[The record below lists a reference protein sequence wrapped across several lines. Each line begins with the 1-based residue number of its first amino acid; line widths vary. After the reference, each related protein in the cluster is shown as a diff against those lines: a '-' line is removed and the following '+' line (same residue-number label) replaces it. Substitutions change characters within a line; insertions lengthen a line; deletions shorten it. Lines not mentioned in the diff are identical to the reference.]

1 MAEVRESNMDNEEKK
16 PRKWSARVCAESWI
30 VVALA
35 VLLSFLMAF
44 HTLETGGV
52 TVNITPQKE
61 NSLTVDPGTVSI
73 RGAIIDEAWYD
84 PEALYSAGN
93 WQLDAERH
101 IYSSVSSEDII
112 LKIPCAEKVTLIF
125 DVGPD
130 KGQAKI
136 SNKSNGFIYLY
147 NCNYFEPAEYG
158 WGCELPTGE
167 MGVPAQRM
175 IYRVTAA
182 AISLLVGIFAFVLC
196 VGYERRREKIQNT
209 VRTILRTR
217 QRGLE
222 MAFLILLLPSIAY
235 VIANISV
242 SSTPLLKNF
251 YGYDAAWYW
260 YAGDAWRNGYIPY
273 IDTNLNKGPLVF
285 FIYMIGSALGEQWG
299 MYILQSLSMWASLI
313 GAYLT
318 GKLLAG
324 RKAGALSA
332 AGVILTYMLVVDEGG
347 LLEEFNL
354 PFLMFSIYFIMKYML
369 RAQEQPRHPPA
380 GAAFYGLTFG
390 VTLYSRVTDS
400 VFIDVFVFC
409 ICVYLLIKKEYKNL
423 LQNALAFLAGLAVI
437 VLPFLVYFAAH
448 GALRELLE
456 MYISNFR
463 YAGGGGEWSKFEIV
477 RIVFYL
483 WPVWMSMLLS
493 VEQRGLFRASVLA
506 AGAVTMIWLY
516 RSFFFLHYYV
526 ITLAFVPV
534 VFGLVFRKRTE
545 SDEVNAGESL
555 NRYSCTYKMMV
566 LVLGLLVIL
575 TAKDNWS
582 GRQAWIGTLSR
593 GEGVEYAYMDAA
605 SQLAKEIP
613 VEDADSVMGY
623 ELRAEFMLATH
634 IQPCYKIVNEVEW
647 WSSAGY
653 APERAVDYANALE
666 ARNPKWLVV
675 QNDIGIE
682 QIKSIVEQNYTLN
695 KTQEVEG
702 YSEYT
707 LYLYE
712 RK

>member
-1 MAEVRESNMDNEEKK
+1 M
-16 PRKWSARVCAESWI
+16 
-30 VVALA
+30 LA
-35 VLLSFLMAF
+35 VLLSFLMVF
-44 HTLETGGV
+44 HTLEVGGV
-52 TVNITPQKE
+52 TVHITPQKE
-61 NSLTVDPGTVSI
+61 NSLTIEPGTVSI
-73 RGAIIDEAWYD
+73 RGAIVDEAWYD

-93 WQLDAERH
+93 WQLDAEHH
-101 IYSSVSSEDII
+101 IYSSVNAEDII
-112 LKIPCAEKVTLIF
+112 LKIPCAEKITLIF

-130 KGQAKI
+130 KGQAQI

-158 WGCELPTGE
+158 WGCELPARE
-167 MGVPAQRM
+167 MGISAQRM
-175 IYRVTAA
+175 VYRAASAVT
-182 AISLLVGIFAFVLC
+182 SFLVGIFAFVLC
-196 VGYERRREKIQNT
+196 VRYEKRRKTIQET
-209 VRTILRTR
+209 MRTILRTR
-217 QRGLE
+217 QRELE
-222 MAFLILLLPSIAY
+222 KAFLILLLPCIAY

-260 YAGDAWRNGYIPY
+260 YAGDAWRHGYIPY

-299 MYILQSLSMWASLI
+299 MYILQCLAMWASLI

-318 GKLLAG
+318 GRLLAG

-332 AGVILTYMLVVDEGG
+332 GCVILAYMLVVDEGG

-369 RAQEQPRHPPA
+369 RAQELPHHPPSA
-380 GAAFYGLTFG
+380 AAFYGLTFG

-400 VFIDVFVFC
+400 IFIDVFVFC

-437 VLPFLVYFAAH
+437 VLPFFVYFAAH
-448 GALRELLE
+448 GALPELLE

-463 YAGGGGEWSKFEIV
+463 YAGGGGEWSKLEMIK
-477 RIVFYL
+477 IVFYL

-506 AGAVTMIWLY
+506 AGAVTMVWLY

-534 VFGLVFRKRTE
+534 VFGLVFRGQTKNTA
-545 SDEVNAGESL
+545 VAGGGAL
-555 NRYSCTYKMMV
+555 NRYSCTYKMMI

-575 TAKDNWS
+575 TAKENWL
-582 GRQAWIGTLSR
+582 GRRVWIGALSR
-593 GEGVEYAYMDAA
+593 GEGVEYAYMDAVVE
-605 SQLAKEIP
+605 LAKEIP
-613 VEDADSVMGY
+613 AEDTNSVMCY
-623 ELRAEFMLATH
+623 EIRPEFMLATH

-666 ARNPKWLVV
+666 TRKPKWLVV
-675 QNDIGIE
+675 QNNVGLE
-682 QIKSIVEQNYTLN
+682 QIRSIVEENYTLN

-702 YSEYT
+702 YSEYI

-712 RK
+712 RN

>member
-1 MAEVRESNMDNEEKK
+1 MKDAKKKFREWNKYI
-16 PRKWSARVCAESWI
+16 SAKAWV

-35 VLLSFLMAF
+35 ILFSFLTALHM
-44 HTLETGGV
+44 LETLGV
-52 TVNITPQKE
+52 TVHITPQKE
-61 NSLTVDPGTVSI
+61 NSLTIEPGTVSI
-73 RGAIIDEAWYD
+73 RGAFIDEVWYN
-84 PEALYSAGN
+84 PEALYNSGN
-93 WQLDAERH
+93 WQLDVECH
-101 IYSSVSSEDII
+101 IYSSVNAEDII
-112 LKIPCAEKVTLIF
+112 LRFPCAEKVTLIF

-130 KGQAKI
+130 KGQARI
-136 SNKSNGFIYLY
+136 RNKSNGFTYLY
-147 NCNYFEPAEYG
+147 NCNYFEPVEYG
-158 WGCELPTGE
+158 WGCELPAGE
-167 MGVPAQRM
+167 MGIPAQRM
-175 IYRVTAA
+175 VYRAA
-182 AISLLVGIFAFVLC
+182 AVVISLLVGVFAFALC
-196 VGYERRREKIQNT
+196 VSYEKRRKEIRDT
-209 VRTILRTR
+209 VRAILRTR
-217 QRGLE
+217 QRELE
-222 MAFLILLLPSIAY
+222 MAFLILLLPCIAY

-242 SSTPLLKNF
+242 SSTPRLKNF

-260 YAGDAWRNGYIPY
+260 YAGDAWRHGYIPY

-285 FIYMIGSALGEQWG
+285 FIYMIGSALGERWG
-299 MYILQSLSMWASLI
+299 MYILQCLAMWVSLI

-318 GKLLAG
+318 GKMLAG
-324 RKAGALSA
+324 RKVGALSA
-332 AGVILTYMLVVDEGG
+332 AGVILAYMLVVDEGG

-369 RAQEQPRHPPA
+369 RAQRQPRHPPA
-380 GAAFYGLTFG
+380 AAAFYGLTFG

-400 VFIDVFVFC
+400 IFIDIFVFC

-423 LQNALAFLAGLAVI
+423 LQNALAFIAGLAVI
-437 VLPFLVYFAAH
+437 VLPFLIYFAAH
-448 GALRELLE
+448 GALPELLE

-477 RIVFYL
+477 KIAFYL

-493 VEQRGLFRASVLA
+493 VEQRGLFRASVFT
-506 AGAVTMIWLY
+506 AGAVTVVWLY

-534 VFGLVFRKRTE
+534 VFGLVFRGRAE
-545 SDEVNAGESL
+545 SGTVKERGTL

-575 TAKDNWS
+575 TAKDNWF
-582 GRQAWIGTLSR
+582 GRRAWIGALSR

-605 SQLAKEIP
+605 VELAKKIP
-613 VEDADSVMGY
+613 AEETDSVMGY
-623 ELRAEFMLATH
+623 EIRPEFMLATH

-666 ARNPKWLVV
+666 TRNPKWLVV
-675 QNDIGIE
+675 QNKIGLE
-682 QIKSIVEQNYTLN
+682 QIRSIVEENYTLN

-712 RK
+712 RN